1 MYNNEIGI
9 YSRKRFHYQSSAVHS
24 RAPLTPSRRPIF
36 SPGGAGQDTARTWGA
51 SPVCTRV
58 IPHNARWW
66 ARRARETV
74 TTLQWA
80 DTRPGRRRVRGWHS
94 RCPGWW
100 LMRMTLA
107 LFFVLAHCSI
117 LNDLIILIIVTIYV
131 YRWWL
136 YVQMNRSIFMYLS
149 KYVRYIDTYLYLT
162 CKNGD

>member
-9 YSRKRFHYQSSAVHS
+9 YSRKRFHYQSSSVHS

-107 LFFVLAHCSI
+107 LFFVLILAAHRFDYCQDGNLSSAFNKISI
-117 LNDLIILIIVTIYV
+117 WRKWISLPHIK
-131 YRWWL
+131 
-136 YVQMNRSIFMYLS
+136 MSGS
-149 KYVRYIDTYLYLT
+149 LT
-162 CKNGD
+162 LVWPPATTR